1 MQKLQ
6 LEESISTP
14 FVLLDP
20 KTGLLEITG
29 TSTPE
34 DSFAYYKPIFN
45 WLDNYSTSP
54 NESTKLTIKLDY
66 FNTSSSKCVLNILK
80 KIEKLS
86 LSGNVVEVIW
96 HYHPGD
102 KDMIEIG
109 SDLQSILKVPFQ
121 LLKMEK

>member
-6 LEESISTP
+6 LEESNSTP
-14 FVLLDP
+14 FVSLDP
-20 KTGLLEITG
+20 KSGLLEITG

-45 WLDNYSTSP
+45 WLDNYSNSP
-54 NESTKLTIKLDY
+54 SKSTKLTIKLDY

-86 LSGNVVEVIW
+86 QAGNEAEVDW
-96 HYHPGD
+96 HYHPDD
-102 KDMIEIG
+102 KDMMDIG
-109 SDLQSILKVPFQ
+109 NDLQSILKFPFH
-121 LLKMEK
+121 LKKIEK